1 MDGISWLSL
10 AWLDLAGWA
19 AALEGSATGAWM
31 RGSSWAYPIVNLLHL
46 LGLVLLVGPML
57 LLDLRLLGAG
67 RLFSV
72 AEVSAA
78 LTPFAVAGLLLLL
91 PTGILLFTAD
101 AGPLLGN
108 RLLQVKLLL
117 VALGIANALAFR
129 WLWAARLKEWDWRPP
144 RAGQLQAA
152 LSALC
157 WLAVGTLGRL
167 IAYE

>member
-1 MDGISWLSL
+1 MEAF

-19 AALEGSATGAWM
+19 ATLEGSATGQWM
-31 RGSSWAYPIVNLLHL
+31 RGSSWAYPVINLLHL
-46 LGLVLLVGPML
+46 LGLVLLVGSML

-67 RLFSV
+67 RLFAVTEV
-72 AEVSAA
+72 AAA

-91 PTGILLFTAD
+91 PTGALLFSAD

-129 WLWAARLKEWDWRPP
+129 SLWTARLKDWDWHPP
-144 RAGQLQAA
+144 RAGQLQA
-152 LSALC
+152 LFSALC
-157 WLAVGTLGRL
+157 WLAAATLGRL
-167 IAYE
+167 IAYG